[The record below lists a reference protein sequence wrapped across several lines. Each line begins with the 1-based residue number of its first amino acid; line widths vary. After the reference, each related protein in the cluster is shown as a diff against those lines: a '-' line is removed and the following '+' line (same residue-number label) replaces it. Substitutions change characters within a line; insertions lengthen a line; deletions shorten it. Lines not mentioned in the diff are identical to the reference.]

1 LKACGRADARDHA
14 ARGRAHGE
22 LEKFMATRVFTVLS
36 SRWLAGWCAA
46 LAMLVAGCASQE
58 QYVDAIND
66 VNKAFRADYEAVLA
80 ENGTRVY
87 KVARAEAYDAVRV
100 SMARLGMI
108 VEAQDPVL
116 GFVNVY
122 APAPRP
128 LNLNEWRQAADAD
141 LPRMREIIRPHV
153 GLLSNFARFEPEG
166 LETVISGTVVEV
178 PAGTEISF
186 TARMREIAPPQSGF
200 PRREYLPPTAVRMGL
215 DKMWAE
221 VEREFKA
228 TYRRP

>member
-1 LKACGRADARDHA
+1 
-14 ARGRAHGE
+14 
-22 LEKFMATRVFTVLS
+22 MATRISMVLS
-36 SRWLAGWCAA
+36 SRWLAGSCAA
-46 LAMLVAGCASQE
+46 LALLVAGCVTQD
-58 QYVDAIND
+58 QKRGAID
-66 VNKAFRADYEAVLA
+66 DINKVFRSEYETILA
-80 ENGTRVY
+80 EKGTRTY
-87 KVARAEAYDAVRV
+87 KVSRAEAYDAVRV

-116 GFVNVY
+116 GYVNVY
-122 APAPRP
+122 APAPLP
-128 LNLNEWRQAADAD
+128 LNLEEWARAAEAD
-141 LPRMREIIRPHV
+141 RPRTLEIIGPHV
-153 GLLSNFARFEPEG
+153 GIFRHFFNFEPRG

-186 TARMREIAPPQSGF
+186 TARMREIAPPESGF

>member
-1 LKACGRADARDHA
+1 
-14 ARGRAHGE
+14 
-22 LEKFMATRVFTVLS
+22 MATRILMVFG
-36 SRWLAGWCAA
+36 SRWLAGSCAA
-46 LAMLVAGCASQE
+46 LAMLVTGCVTQD
-58 QYVDAIND
+58 QKRGAID
-66 VNKAFRADYEAVLA
+66 DINKVFRSEYEAILA
-80 ENGTRVY
+80 EKGTRTY

-100 SMARLGMI
+100 SLARLGMI

-116 GFVNVY
+116 GYVNVY

-128 LNLNEWRQAADAD
+128 LDLKEWEQAAQAD
-141 LPRMREIIRPHV
+141 LPRTRAIIGPHV
-153 GLLSNFARFEPEG
+153 GIFAQFFNFEPKG

-178 PAGTEISF
+178 PVGTEISF
-186 TARMREIAPPQSGF
+186 TARMREIAPPESGF

-221 VEREFKA
+221 VEREFKT

>member
-1 LKACGRADARDHA
+1 
-14 ARGRAHGE
+14 
-22 LEKFMATRVFTVLS
+22 MA
-36 SRWLAGWCAA
+36 
-46 LAMLVAGCASQE
+46 MAGCVT
-58 QYVDAIND
+58 VDDKRCAID
-66 VNKAFRADYEAVLA
+66 EINKVFRTEYEAILA
-80 ENGTRVY
+80 KSGTRSF
-87 KVARAEAYDAVRV
+87 KVTRAEAYDAVRV
-100 SMARLGMI
+100 SMARLGMV

-128 LNLNEWRQAADAD
+128 LDLLEWQRAAQAD
-141 LPRMREIIRPHV
+141 LPRTREIIGPCV
-153 GLLSNFARFEPEG
+153 GVLSVFFNFEPSG
-166 LETVISGTVVEV
+166 LETVISGTVVEA
-178 PAGTEISF
+178 PGGTEISF

-221 VEREFKA
+221 VEREFKT

>member
-1 LKACGRADARDHA
+1 
-14 ARGRAHGE
+14 
-22 LEKFMATRVFTVLS
+22 MATRVFMVRGG
-36 SRWLAGWCAA
+36 RWLAGWCAV
-46 LAMLVAGCASQE
+46 LAMLVAGCVTTDDKSR
-58 QYVDAIND
+58 AIEAI
-66 VNKAFRADYEAVLA
+66 NKAFRADYEAILA
-80 ENGTRVY
+80 EKGTRVY
-87 KVARAEAYDAVRV
+87 MVTRAEAYDAVRV
-100 SMARLGMI
+100 SLARLGMI

-128 LNLNEWRQAADAD
+128 LSLEEGARAAEAD
-141 LPRMREIIRPHV
+141 LPRTREMIGPHV
-153 GLLSNFARFEPEG
+153 GVLRHFFNFEATG
-166 LETVISGTVVEV
+166 LETVISGTVVQG

-186 TARMREIAPPQSGF
+186 TARMRETAPPQSGF

>member
-1 LKACGRADARDHA
+1 MLSTTLSAC
-14 ARGRAHGE
+14 
-22 LEKFMATRVFTVLS
+22 LIS
-36 SRWLAGWCAA
+36 
-46 LAMLVAGCASQE
+46 AGCSRE
-58 QYVDAIND
+58 AI
-66 VNKAFRADYEAVLA
+66 LA
-80 ENGTRVY
+80 EKGTRTY

-100 SMARLGMI
+100 SLARLGMI

-116 GFVNVY
+116 GYVNVY

-128 LNLNEWRQAADAD
+128 LDLKEWEQAAQAD
-141 LPRMREIIRPHV
+141 LPRTRAIIGPHV
-153 GLLSNFARFEPEG
+153 GIFAQFFNFEPKG

-186 TARMREIAPPQSGF
+186 TARMREIAPPESGF